1 MLTQKIILAIFA
13 CAALGLLFA
22 SLRKRYPL
30 IVAWVAVLAVVT
42 LPHVAAAF
50 VDRSEAALPCAMAIM
65 YAAVIPW
72 LLPGV
77 NGIVASA
84 VFSATWALFWFGGHV
99 PTWPRELL
107 AVPEWHLV
115 LAALGAWRT
124 WHFRRDDATGV
135 ALLAMAVAWG
145 VLATGP
151 ARFVLLGP
159 LAALGAGRIL
169 YRGTLTREW
178 RIPPATW
185 AMILLAI
192 AAIRSTVIMTTWAP
206 HWQDYQN
213 RLAVRFADESPS
225 RQR

>member
-1 MLTQKIILAIFA
+1 MLNQQIILAIFA
-13 CAALGLLFA
+13 CASLGLLFA
-22 SLRKRYPL
+22 SLRRRYPS
-30 IVAWVAVLAVVT
+30 IVAWVAVLATVS
-42 LPHVAAAF
+42 LPHVAAALF
-50 VDRSEAALPCAMAIM
+50 HQSAAAVPCAMALM

-72 LLPGV
+72 LLPGI

-84 VFSATWALFWFGGHV
+84 VFSASWLLFWFGPHL
-99 PTWPRELL
+99 PTWPRELS

-135 ALLAMAVAWG
+135 ALLAMAVVWG

-151 ARFVLLGP
+151 ARFVLLAP

-206 HWQDYQN
+206 NWQDYQN
-213 RLAVRFADESPS
+213 RLAARFADESRS
-225 RQR
+225 RQP